1 MTTLSIILPCKNEGE
16 SLKSLLP
23 KLQAAQPA
31 AEIILVNDGS
41 SDDSSQIA
49 GDLGITVIKHPQ
61 SLGNGAAIKAG
72 ARAAKGEILVFMD
85 SDGQHDPAD
94 IPTLLAKLSEGYAMV
109 VGARLQQSDQ
119 AGMGRLLANGL
130 YNRLASWMTEQKIL
144 DLTSGFRVV
153 YREKFLEFLS
163 LLPNGFSYPTTITM
177 AFFRSG
183 YAVGYQGITVH
194 KRLGKSHI
202 RPLKD
207 GMRFLLIIFKIA
219 TLYAPMKLFGPVALL
234 HLLLGLGYYAF
245 TFLSE
250 GRLSLATLFLLTSAV
265 IIFLIGLISEQLTQM
280 MYMLAQGKK
289 AARE

>member
-1 MTTLSIILPCKNEGE
+1 MTLSIILPCKNEAE

-23 KLQAAQPA
+23 TLKAAQPA

-41 SDDSSQIA
+41 TDDSGAIA
-49 GDLGITVIKHPQ
+49 ESFGIRVIHHPH

-72 ARAAKGEILVFMD
+72 ARAAKGEVLVFMD

-94 IPTLLAKLSEGYAMV
+94 IPTLLAKLSEGYQMV
-109 VGARLQQSDQ
+109 VGARLSKRDQ
-119 AGMGRLLANGL
+119 AGVGRLLANGL

-163 LLPNGFSYPTTITM
+163 LLPNSFSYPTTITM

-183 YAVGYQGITVH
+183 YPVAYQGIRVH

-202 RPLKD
+202 RPIKD
-207 GMRFLLIIFKIA
+207 GVRFLLIIFKIA
-219 TLYAPMKLFGPVALL
+219 TLYAPMKLFGPVALA
-234 HLLLGLGYYAF
+234 HATVGLGYYAF
-245 TFLSE
+245 TFFTQ

-265 IIFLIGLISEQLTQM
+265 IIFLIGLLSEQLTQM

-289 AARE
+289 AGKG